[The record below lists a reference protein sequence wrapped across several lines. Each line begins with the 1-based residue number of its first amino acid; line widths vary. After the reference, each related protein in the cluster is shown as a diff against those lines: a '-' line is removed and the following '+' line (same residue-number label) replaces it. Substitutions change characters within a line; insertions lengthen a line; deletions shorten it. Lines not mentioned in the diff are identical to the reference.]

1 MTKSRKTGR
10 SQTRSSASGNSWD
23 IQDKALKEFERGVNL
38 LHKRN
43 YSDALDR
50 FQLIMDQYPGE
61 KELAD
66 RTRCYLQICRS
77 MLDSQA
83 SQQPKKPEDLFYH
96 GVMKANEADFDAA
109 IGFLDR
115 ALQANPKDE
124 KVLYVL
130 ASTLA
135 LKGDSGEAVKNLQK
149 AIDLNATNRLFAR
162 NDSDF
167 ERLRDDE
174 TFQNLIF
181 PEEM

>member
-1 MTKSRKTGR
+1 MTKPRKTSR
-10 SQTRSSASGNSWD
+10 SRTSSGASGNSWD
-23 IQDKALKEFERGVNL
+23 IQDKAPKEFERGVSL

-43 YSDALDR
+43 YSDALGR
-50 FQLIMDQYPGE
+50 FQLIMDQYPDE

-77 MLDSQA
+77 MLDNKA
-83 SQQPKKPEDLFYH
+83 PQPKKPEEFFYH

-109 IGFLDR
+109 VGYLDR
-115 ALQANPKDE
+115 ALQASPKDE

-135 LKGDSGEAVKNLQK
+135 QKGDSGEAVKHLQK

-162 NDSDF
+162 NDPDF

-174 TFQNLIF
+174 TFQNLIY